1 MKSIFVLALSLFL
14 WPSISVAQT
23 LPRDALI
30 DRVKS
35 IYVETSLFPP
45 DSPMIEMFIDAAKST
60 NPGVSSDIWPGI
72 KQEIATAFSKVMAE
86 KEGLIDTTIRRSL
99 ENLSDVELEKLGQ
112 ILSDPVFYK
121 FQAAMVS
128 SSTQKQLM
136 QVMLGIKPKLK
147 AAANSSLVGHGLKE
161 VY

>member
-1 MKSIFVLALSLFL
+1 MRSILVLALSLFL

-30 DRVKS
+30 DRIES
-35 IYVETSLFPP
+35 IYVETSLLPP
-45 DSPMIEMFIDAAKST
+45 DSPMIEMFIDAAKAT
-60 NPGVSSDIWPGI
+60 NPGVSSDIWLGI
-72 KQEIATAFSKVMAE
+72 KQEIAIAFSKVMTE
-86 KEGLIDTTIRRSL
+86 KGGVMDTMIRRSL
-99 ENLSDVELEKLGQ
+99 ENLSEVELEKLSQ

-128 SSTQKQLM
+128 TPTQKQLM
-136 QVMLGIKPKLK
+136 QVMHSIQPKLK